1 MVTTFQMQLNKKA
14 GTTRCCVKRS
24 FGKFSNRPGR
34 TPVVESRLD
43 EVIDQQPTSLLK
55 KRLRNTWFPVNFS
68 EII

>member
-14 GTTRCCVKRS
+14 VTTRCCVKGS
-24 FGKFSNRPGR
+24 FEKFPNRPGR

-43 EVIDQQPTSLLK
+43 EVIGQQPTSLSK
-55 KRLRNTWFPVNFS
+55 KRLRSTWFPVNFS